1 MQDPRKTF
9 QMMRNQTFKVNLHE
23 RIFYFWGGGEICVG
37 RQVEYG
43 QGGAGNKYLRHLQLN
58 PQL

>member
-1 MQDPRKTF
+1 
-9 QMMRNQTFKVNLHE
+9 MMGNQTFKVNLHE